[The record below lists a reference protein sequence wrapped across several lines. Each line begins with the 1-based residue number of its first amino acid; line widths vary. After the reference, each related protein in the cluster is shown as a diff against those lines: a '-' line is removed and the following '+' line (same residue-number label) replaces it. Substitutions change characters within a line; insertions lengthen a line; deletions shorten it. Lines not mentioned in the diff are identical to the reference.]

1 MCILKT
7 FMVICLSF
15 LPVNYSKVYE
25 SNCNQNDFVGCKV
38 TRAGASL
45 VTALQSYGILLW
57 ETAGLWFMNEDSLKK
72 HQYHPAWTITLMGSH
87 LNSNPM
93 WGRLLAFWNSV
104 VSFLDEGATCVINS
118 CKQVEWNELKMQ
130 LPKPGLLFRAKSL
143 TLGFIYPNIGNLK
156 EKFLT

>member
-118 CKQVEWNELKMQ
+118 CKQVESEMSWRCSCLNLVCCSEQNHSPLA
-130 LPKPGLLFRAKSL
+130 LTIL
-143 TLGFIYPNIGNLK
+143 TLETWK
-156 EKFLT
+156 RSS